1 MILAKLLECMTHR
14 LREAKK
20 RNLLL
25 QVQRNVDIREK
36 GPHINIDSIAVP
48 RSKLNQ
54 SQHVREKSSSSISK
68 YNAARDFGLKSLY
81 KNDVT
86 KQY

>member
-1 MILAKLLECMTHR
+1 M
-14 LREAKK
+14 
-20 RNLLL
+20 
-25 QVQRNVDIREK
+25 QRNVDIREK
-36 GPHINIDSIAVP
+36 GPHINIDAIAVP

-54 SQHVREKSSSSISK
+54 SQNVREKSSSSISK

-86 KQY
+86 KQYKAMNQTMNAFTDPM